1 MSAVAWHG
9 GEFLDEQMNAR
20 KQRLEAMGVSNESG
34 SALDENAPRKHDS
47 SENVGTES
55 STRSTTGPSAA
66 YQSANG
72 SQGQGSG
79 WNDPVLVRREAE
91 MKKPAFLKDER
102 RAPGIFRIKQL
113 SSEQLGGQESYQQE
127 PDNDTNSDEICRR
140 ISRLEVEDSAVEAEK
155 LREHSR
161 SWAMRESLTSSQ
173 IIELEMLM
181 NLITSTYIPRSS
193 IEGLRQ
199 IDKGKTVPRS
209 SQFPTTP
216 PRLLPPHS
224 RLAGLALHDPSFR

>member
-1 MSAVAWHG
+1 MAWHG

-20 KQRLEAMGVSNESG
+20 KQRLEAMGTSNESG
-34 SALDENAPRKHDS
+34 SALDANAPRKHDP
-47 SENVGTES
+47 SEIGGTDP
-55 STRSTTGPSAA
+55 STSDRLNTGPGAAA

-79 WNDPVLVRREAE
+79 WNDPMLVRHDAD

-113 SSEQLGGQESYQQE
+113 SSEQLGGQSSDPYQQQE
-127 PDNDTNSDEICRR
+127 LDYDATSEEICRR
-140 ISRLEVEDSAVEAEK
+140 ISRLEVEDSAAETEK

-161 SWAMRESLTSSQ
+161 SWAMRESLTPSQ

-199 IDKGKTVPRS
+199 IDKGMSPPSTPHPIITPKCTPRNS
-209 SQFPTTP
+209 SATP
-216 PRLLPPHS
+216 R
-224 RLAGLALHDPSFR
+224 A